1 MKKLALGALFAGLAA
16 CGGGGGNTDGVIIQ
30 VDGGLVEPGVCNP
43 LTQTGCNAGE
53 KCTWWTDQDNPPIG
67 HVGCAPDGPLAIGA
81 ACMDPVAGA
90 MGYDTCAKGAVCL
103 SGECKQICDQQ
114 GGAPPC
120 DANHS
125 CTRYADFFEV
135 GGMAVAGV
143 CDPACDPLTQ
153 ELKVGTSTAACGS
166 ANPTMPSAGCYGF
179 DDYSCAP
186 AGMNTWTL
194 TDRAMPRTNA
204 AGQAYLNGCAPGFL
218 PFFFETTGSN
228 VTLCSGLC
236 AAVEVT
242 SATVNA
248 ATLVKGDAA
257 ALGKLP
263 TTAAAIAGDATCNI
277 GKKGSEATSEC
288 RFIWAYVGDMATGA
302 LLPAFEANYADKL
315 GVCMAIGQFNYDQD
329 MMPATPG
336 VPYPSCKDLPVP
348 SAATATLDYDDAD
361 DWGCRK
367 YSTTVAASM
376 FAPNGK
382 RSFAPAMDD
391 VRMAAKDA
399 PLELVRHSF
408 R

>member
-1 MKKLALGALFAGLAA
+1 MKKLALGALFVGLTA
-16 CGGGGGNTDGVIIQ
+16 CGGGD
-30 VDGGLVEPGVCNP
+30 DGGQIIVTPDGGPVSDVCNP
-43 LTQTGCNAGE
+43 LTQTGCSAGE
-53 KCTWWTDQDNPPIG
+53 KCTWWNDQENPPIG
-67 HVGCAPDGPLAIGA
+67 HVGCAPDGTLAIGA
-81 ACMDPVAGA
+81 ACTDPVAGA
-90 MGYDTCAKGAVCL
+90 MGYDTCVKGSVCL
-103 SGECKQICDQQ
+103 GGECKQICDQQ
-114 GGAPPC
+114 GGTPAC
-120 DANHS
+120 DSNHS

-135 GGMAVAGV
+135 GGTAVAGV

-166 ANPTMPSAGCYGF
+166 VDPTMPSAGCYGY

-186 AGMNTWTL
+186 AGMTTWTL
-194 TDRAMPRTNA
+194 TDRQPPRTNS

-242 SATVNA
+242 SATANA

-263 TTAAAIAGDATCNI
+263 TTPAAIAGDATCNV

-288 RFIWAYVGDMATGA
+288 RFIWPYVGDEATGA

-329 MMPATPG
+329 MMPATPA
-336 VPYPSCKDLPVP
+336 VPYPSCKDLPPP
-348 SAATATLDYDDAD
+348 SATTTLDYDDAD

-367 YSTTVAASM
+367 YSTTAAASM